1 MATTETK
8 KKAPAKRVTQ
18 GNTRRGAPRAVKAAA
33 PKAEK
38 VAKVAKAPAA
48 NEATI
53 YSMAGKS
60 TGTIALPESV
70 FGVKWNA
77 DLVHQVVTGMQAN
90 ARETTAN
97 TKNRGEVRGGGK
109 KPWKQ
114 KGTGR
119 ARHGSS
125 RSPIWKGGGVT
136 FGPRAERDFSVKI
149 NKKMRR
155 AALLSV
161 LSKKAKDGEI
171 IFIDSF
177 TFAAPKTKEAK
188 AAIVAIA
195 AGAKVERLA
204 TKASNAAIIVMPTK
218 TEAVRKSFR
227 NIGSFEIEEVRNLN
241 VVDLLTHKYLVIA
254 EPAKALEILAR
265 SKAA

>member
-8 KKAPAKRVTQ
+8 KKAPAKR
-18 GNTRRGAPRAVKAAA
+18 AAKAAKPAAAKA
-33 PKAEK
+33 PKA
-38 VAKVAKAPAA
+38 VKAPAA
-48 NEATI
+48 AGSNEATI
-53 YSMAGKS
+53 YSMAGK
-60 TGTIALPESV
+60 TAGTFKLPESV
-70 FGVKWNA
+70 FGAKWNA

-125 RSPIWKGGGVT
+125 RSPIWRGGGIT
-136 FGPRAERDFSVKI
+136 HGPRAERDFSVKI

-171 IFIDSF
+171 VFVDSF
-177 TFAAPKTKEAK
+177 AFAAPKTKEAM
-188 AAIVAIA
+188 AAMNAIA
-195 AGAKVERLA
+195 SGANLARLA
-204 TKASNAAIIVMPTK
+204 TKSRNAAIIAMPEK
-218 TEAVRKSFR
+218 TDAVKKSFR
-227 NIGSFEIEEVRNLN
+227 NIGSYELEEVRNLN
-241 VVDLLTHKYLVIA
+241 VVDLLTHKYLVIV
-254 EPAKALEILAR
+254 EPAKSLEVLSR
-265 SKAA
+265 GKAA

>member
-1 MATTETK
+1 M
-8 KKAPAKRVTQ
+8 
-18 GNTRRGAPRAVKAAA
+18 KAAA
-33 PKAEK
+33 ASGSE
-38 VAKVAKAPAA
+38 AA
-48 NEATI
+48 V

-60 TGTIALPESV
+60 AGTIALPESV
-70 FGVKWNA
+70 FGAKWNA

-125 RSPIWKGGGVT
+125 RSPIWRGGGIT
-136 FGPRAERDFSVKI
+136 HGPRAERDFSVKI

-171 IFIDSF
+171 VFVDRF
-177 TFAAPKTKEAK
+177 AFAAPKTKEAV
-188 AAIVAIA
+188 AAMNAIA
-195 AGAKVERLA
+195 SGANLARLA
-204 TKASNAAIIVMPTK
+204 TKPRNAAIIAMPEK
-218 TEAVRKSFR
+218 TDAIKKSFR
-227 NIGSFEIEEVRNLN
+227 NIGSYEIEEVRNLN

-254 EPAKALEILAR
+254 EPAKSLEILSR
-265 SKAA
+265 GKAA